1 MAHDVIYNTCV
12 DQGVV
17 LMCSKDGYFQ
27 KFTSTGKEFTGF
39 KHKFL
44 ERVGQFYQK
53 RGQKKWKK
61 RVFWGQ
67 KRVFWGQKGTFFRF
81 FRGQN
86 QVNLEFLVEMACQ
99 KHSKTAIYHSHYIR
113 ILNKYIFCSQK
124 SQNKSRLVETLWKRI
139 YTNGYLRFGRYFFS
153 TFSTSF

>member
-53 RGQKKWKK
+53 KGQKK
-61 RVFWGQ
+61 
-67 KRVFWGQKGTFFRF
+67 
-81 FRGQN
+81 
-86 QVNLEFLVEMACQ
+86 
-99 KHSKTAIYHSHYIR
+99 
-113 ILNKYIFCSQK
+113 
-124 SQNKSRLVETLWKRI
+124 
-139 YTNGYLRFGRYFFS
+139 
-153 TFSTSF
+153 